1 MEPMPPDHR
10 QPEPVQPRDFV
21 APAPHAGAGSLAR
34 LQRTLVLLAAAA
46 TLSAMAVLWRAGH
59 PGWAALAG
67 VTIPALHAIVLAAE
81 FVWMWRVNA
90 AVQGLAP
97 AWRSVI
103 GAWRAE
109 WADALQVFGLW
120 QPFLS
125 RHPPDLLPADAA
137 GRRGVILVH
146 GFVCNRG
153 LWRHWIAGLR
163 QRRVPTI
170 AVNLEPVFGGIDDYT
185 PIVEAAVR
193 RMEAATGLAPVLVG
207 HSMGGL
213 VLRRWWHGCADV
225 DRAHHLITL
234 GSPHHGTWLARLASA
249 PNTHQM
255 RRGNLWLSDLD
266 AGEPPPRR
274 QRTTCFYSDCDNIV
288 FPADSATLV
297 GADNRLLRGVGHISL
312 ARRPEPFAA
321 LLERL
326 DDPVE
331 PRRPGTGV
339 AAG

>member
-1 MEPMPPDHR
+1 MSPDHR
-10 QPEPVQPRDFV
+10 QPEPVQPCDFA
-21 APAPHAGAGSLAR
+21 APVSPEGAGALAR
-34 LQRTLVLLAAAA
+34 LQRILVLLAAAA
-46 TLSAMAVLWRAGH
+46 TLSAMAVLWRSGH
-59 PGWAALAG
+59 PGWAVLAAL
-67 VTIPALHAIVLAAE
+67 TIPALHAIVLAAE
-81 FVWMWRVNA
+81 FGWMWRVNA
-90 AVQGLAP
+90 AVQGLTP
-97 AWRSVI
+97 TWRSVL

-109 WADALQVFGLW
+109 CVDALQVFGLW

-125 RHPPDLLPADAA
+125 RHPPDLLPTDAA

-153 LWRHWIAGLR
+153 LWRRWIAALR

-185 PIVEAAVR
+185 PTVEAAVR
-193 RMEAATGLAPVLVG
+193 RMEAVTGLAPVLVG

-213 VLRRWWHGCADV
+213 VLRRWWHGCADIR
-225 DRAHHLITL
+225 RAHHLITI
-234 GSPHHGTWLARLASA
+234 GSPHHGTWLARLARA

-255 RRGNLWLSDLD
+255 RRGNIWLSDLD

-288 FPADSATLV
+288 FPADSATLA

-312 ARRPEPFAA
+312 ARRAEPFAA
-321 LLERL
+321 LLARL
-326 DDPVE
+326 DDPME
-331 PRRPGTGV
+331 PERP
-339 AAG
+339 AAEAALA